1 MDPGP
6 SLQLKS
12 RLEAL
17 EAERRLLAQIHRSAL
32 TIAELRYVAA
42 RLRSNRTRLAALLD
56 ALEHST
62 QDSGG

>member
-1 MDPGP
+1 MDVGP
-6 SLQLKS
+6 SLELKS

-42 RLRSNRTRLAALLD
+42 RLRSNRTRLADLLE
-56 ALEHST
+56 ALEGDA
-62 QDSGG
+62 QDAGG

>member
-1 MDPGP
+1 MDVGP
-6 SLQLKS
+6 PLELKS

-42 RLRSNRTRLAALLD
+42 RLRSNRTRLTDLLD
-56 ALEHST
+56 ALERGG
-62 QDSGG
+62 QDAGG